1 MHDPSRHRRLIL
13 ARHGESETNAAN
25 VFTGWFDA
33 PLTKTGEE
41 EARSVA
47 HLLAHE
53 GIAPKAV
60 FSSALQR
67 AILTA
72 EIVLGELGRNNVEVI
87 SSAALNERDYGE
99 LTGLNKAE
107 AAERFGDEQIR
118 SWRRSWA
125 EAPPGGESLRDT
137 AARVLPYY
145 LHEIQPAVMR
155 GEDVLVIAHGN
166 SLRALSM
173 ALEGLTPEEV
183 EQLEFSTGGCRLY
196 ELAAD
201 TTVARAALLHAQTG
215 ASNPTAKE
223 TAA

>member
-1 MHDPSRHRRLIL
+1 MHSQSSQRLLIL

-33 PLTKTGEE
+33 PLTRRGEE
-41 EARSVA
+41 EARSLA
-47 HLLAHE
+47 HLVAHE
-53 GIAPKAV
+53 GIAPGAV
-60 FSSALQR
+60 FTSALSR
-67 AILTA
+67 AISTA
-72 EIVLGELGRNNVEVI
+72 EIVLRELRRNNIQII
-87 SSAALNERDYGE
+87 SSAALDERDYGE

-107 AAERFGDEQIR
+107 AAERFGGEQIR
-118 SWRRSWA
+118 RWRRSWA
-125 EAPPGGESLRDT
+125 EAPPRGESLRDT

-173 ALEGLTPEEV
+173 ALEGLTPEDV

-201 TTVARAALLHAQTG
+201 TTVCRAALLHADT
-215 ASNPTAKE
+215 PTPNGIPKE